1 MSVQTQKNVMNV
13 MVGKEIAAGGSAIAV
28 SSLQI
33 TDPTASSTYLED
45 GSIVALGM
53 GASGEVILPASSTNT
68 IANYPSIRLVQ
79 RVGNLLNFSPT
90 IVGTDVTAF
99 RGKDGSAG
107 AEQVTTVGYN
117 GSTGSIDNSGTDFIL
132 TYVGL
137 WDDMMWSKQQYRK
150 AYDYYSTAATQQSI
164 AKQLSFD
171 INQDMFKQTL
181 AGTGAQIKC
190 EVLCDGTA
198 ADPSGSATTAAV
210 VNGSDIVTLD
220 AADSSVQ
227 AIGAI
232 IRLGTAGGGR
242 GVGVPVYIVVGIPS
256 TDSTLSSTQF
266 RIHTYFQGTSNA
278 ALAIATASQA
288 GGVVATATNY
298 GLKFTGLPL
307 TWTKDFFKYKRV
319 SFRIELKGFGT
330 TAVATPTQAALGF
343 GDYRHV
349 AEMESFAAGN
359 EGALN
364 RTIVPLPTGRQV
376 TPTDGSIPLYDA
388 IVIEWAD
395 RSKKSPISGV
405 VPMQEQLFI
414 FTPDS
419 TDGAKNS
426 TRLLDQLNE
435 WMVSA
440 GMSSQSV

>member
-13 MVGKEIAAGGSAIAV
+13 MVGKEFASSAIAV

-33 TDPTASSTYLED
+33 TDPTATSTYLED
-45 GSIVALGM
+45 GAIVALGM

-68 IANYPSIRLVQ
+68 ISVYPSIRLVQ

-99 RGKDGSAG
+99 RGKGGLAG

-190 EVLCDGTA
+190 EVLCDGSA
-198 ADPSGSATTAAV
+198 ASPSIAATAAV
-210 VNGSDIVTLD
+210 VNGSDIVTLNAVD
-220 AADSSVQ
+220 AGVQ
-227 AIGAI
+227 AIGTILRIGNTNTSA
-232 IRLGTAGGGR
+232 TGR
-242 GVGVPVYIVVGIPS
+242 GVTIPVYIVVGIPS
-256 TDSTLSSTQF
+256 TDSTLSATQL
-266 RIHTYFQGTSNA
+266 RIHTYFQGTSD
-278 ALAIATASQA
+278 ATLDLTADA
-288 GGVVATATNY
+288 GVVATATNY

-364 RTIVPLPTGRQV
+364 RTIVPLPAGRQV

-405 VPMQEQLFI
+405 VPMQEQLFV

-419 TDGAKNS
+419 TNGARNS

>member
-13 MVGKEIAAGGSAIAV
+13 MVGKEFDNAAIAV
-28 SSLQI
+28 ASLQI
-33 TDPTASSTYLED
+33 TDPTANSTYIED
-45 GSIVALGM
+45 GAIVALGL
-53 GASGEVILPASSTNT
+53 GSAGEVILPASSTNT

-79 RVGNLLNFSPT
+79 RVGSLLNFSPR
-90 IVGTDVTAF
+90 IQGVDVTKF
-99 RGKDGSAG
+99 TGVDGVAG
-107 AEQVTTVGYN
+107 NEQVTTVGYN
-117 GSTGSIDNSGTDFIL
+117 GSTGAIDNSGTDFIL

-164 AKQLSFD
+164 VKQLSFD
-171 INQDMFKQTL
+171 INNDGFKQTM
-181 AGTGAQIKC
+181 AGTGPQIKC

-227 AIGAI
+227 AIGTI
-232 IRLGTAGGGR
+232 VRLGTAGGGR
-242 GVGVPVYIVVGIPS
+242 GTSVPVYIVVGIPS
-256 TDSTLSSTQF
+256 TDGTLSATQF
-266 RIHTYFQGTSNA
+266 RIHTYFQGTSDT
-278 ALAIATASQA
+278 ALAIATALQA

-307 TWTKDFFKYKRV
+307 TWVKDFWKYKRV
-319 SFRIELKGFGT
+319 QFRIEVKGFGT
-330 TAVATPTQAALGF
+330 TTVSTPTTVSIGK
-343 GDYRHV
+343 GDYRTV

-376 TPTDGSIPLYDA
+376 TPTNGSIPLYDA
-388 IVIEWAD
+388 IMIEWAD
-395 RSKKSPISGV
+395 KSKKSPIVGT
-405 VPMQEQLFI
+405 VPMQEQLFVY
-414 FTPDS
+414 TPDS
-419 TDGAKNS
+419 TNGARNS

-440 GMSSQSV
+440 GQVAQSV